1 MSKPALPEAGWSV
14 HYGPNVIHFAVRRQS
29 RSRNNSIT
37 IHVEPEG
44 TVVVDAPA
52 DASRA
57 SILSAVR
64 KRSRWI
70 QGHLSGFLR
79 RRAHILPREYVS
91 GESVMYL
98 GRRYRLKV
106 VSADDAERGVKLRGG
121 HLQVRPAG
129 SGPQAVRDAMERWF
143 RARARVVFAERM
155 ESMLSELR
163 WSRSSPPTRLQA
175 MRVQWGSCS
184 PTGRLTLNPWLVKAP
199 RECIDYVILH
209 ELCHLREHNHGP
221 RFVRL
226 LDKHMPQWREKKRRL
241 DELAEIIL
249 NA

>member
-1 MSKPALPEAGWSV
+1 MSKPVVPETGWSF
-14 HYGPNVIHFAVRRQS
+14 HYGSEVVHFAVRRQTRR
-29 RSRNNSIT
+29 RSNSIT

-57 SILSAVR
+57 AILAAMS

-91 GESVMYL
+91 GESAMYL

-106 VSADDAERGVKLRGG
+106 IPVDATEKGVKLRGG
-121 HLQVRPAG
+121 YLEVRSAG
-129 SGPQAVRDAMERWF
+129 SGAQAIRDAMERWF
-143 RARARVVFAERM
+143 RARARMVFAERM

-163 WSRSSPPTRLQA
+163 WRRSLPPTRLQA
-175 MRVQWGSCS
+175 MKIQWGSCS

-209 ELCHLREHNHGP
+209 ELCHLKEHNHGP
-221 RFVRL
+221 RFFRL
-226 LDKHMPQWREKKRRL
+226 LDKHMPPWRERKARL